1 MMEPTEENLRAWNEL
16 HRRRSAAFAA
26 APPLSPEALE
36 LLPEVAGKRVLHVF
50 CGTGETSAELVAR
63 GALVTGIDL
72 DEDALAAARERAP
85 GGLFLVADLHQLP
98 SHLRR
103 RKFELVYGG
112 PGALAQVEDVGA
124 WVGAAAAA
132 LRVRGELFLHERHP
146 VAECLDPMNL
156 RWRADYFELPWR
168 PGDLVAAVI
177 DAGLVLSR
185 LAELRPPASPRRRDP
200 RVPSEFVLVAQK
212 PSGI

>member
-1 MMEPTEENLRAWNEL
+1 MEPTEENRRAWNEL
-16 HRRRSAAFAA
+16 HRRREAVSAA
-26 APPLSPEALE
+26 APPPSPEALE
-36 LLPEVAGKRVLHVF
+36 LLPDLAGKRVLHVR
-50 CGTGETSAELVAR
+50 CGAGETSAELVGR

-72 DEDALAAARERAP
+72 DEEALAAARERAP
-85 GGLFLVADLHQLP
+85 GGLFLVADLHHLP

-112 PGALAQVEDVGA
+112 PGVLAHVEDLGA
-124 WVGAAAAA
+124 WVAAAASV

-168 PGDLVAAVI
+168 PGDLVAAVVE
-177 DAGLVLSR
+177 AGLSVSR
-185 LAELRPPASPRRRDP
+185 LAELRPSASPRRRDP
-200 RVPSEFVLVAQK
+200 RVPSELVLVART
-212 PSGI
+212 P